1 MKVFDILWVSR
12 KYFVAGLLCLTM
24 IIGFNAT
31 AYADWNYGIG
41 TGLFRLNVEG
51 DQGLNTQIPGVGS
64 VQFEVDL
71 DPDDISDLMES
82 AFGFTGYATDG
93 KWMVNFSVAHL
104 KLEDT
109 TSVGSVSATIG
120 FEVNGGEITVG
131 YPVYSTPQLTL
142 GVLGGG
148 RYTKHEVSADVV
160 APGPTTINRSI
171 DNSWTDALVGL
182 TLTVPLAEKWVWN
195 NRVDAGFGGS
205 EGTYSGST
213 GVTWRFYKGLSGT
226 LYGKYTSVEY
236 ENGNKGEADWY
247 LYDADEF
254 GVGLAILYNF

>member
-1 MKVFDILWVSR
+1 MKVSDMLRVSR
-12 KYFVAGLLCLTM
+12 KYFVAGFLCLTM

-41 TGLFRLNVEG
+41 TGLFRLNAKG
-51 DQGLNTQIPGVGS
+51 DQGLNTQAGPK
-64 VQFEVDL
+64 QFEVDL
-71 DPDDISDLMES
+71 DPDDFSDLMES
-82 AFGFTGYATDG
+82 AIGFAGYATDG
-93 KWMVNFSVAHL
+93 TWMVNFSFSNL
-104 KLEDT
+104 QLEDT
-109 TSVGSVSATIG
+109 VSSGTTSATFG
-120 FEVNGGEITVG
+120 FEVTGGEITVG
-131 YPVYSTPQLTL
+131 HPVYSTPQLIL
-142 GVLGGG
+142 GVLGGA
-148 RYTKHEVSADVV
+148 RYIKHELSADVV

-213 GVTWRFYKGLSGT
+213 GVTWRFYKGFSST
-226 LYGKYTSVEY
+226 LYGKYTAVEY
-236 ENGNKGEADWY
+236 ENENKGDADWY
-247 LYDADEF
+247 LYDVDEF

>member
-1 MKVFDILWVSR
+1 MKVFDILRVSR

-51 DQGLNTQIPGVGS
+51 DVGFNTQIAGP

-71 DPDDISDLMES
+71 DPDDISDLMET
-82 AFGFTGYATDG
+82 AFGLTGYATDG
-93 KWMVNFSVAHL
+93 KWMVNFLVSHL

-109 TSVGSVSATIG
+109 VSSGPVSATLG
-120 FEVNGGEITVG
+120 FEMNSGEITVG
-131 YPVYSTPQLTL
+131 YPVYSTPQLIL
-142 GVLGGG
+142 GVLGGA
-148 RYTKHEVSADVV
+148 RHTKHEVSADVV
-160 APGPTTINRSI
+160 APGPTTINRSF

-213 GVTWRFYKGLSGT
+213 GVTWRVYKGFSST
-226 LYGKYTSVEY
+226 LYGKYTAVEY

>member
-1 MKVFDILWVSR
+1 MKVSDMLRVSR
-12 KYFVAGLLCLTM
+12 KYIVAGLLCLTM

-51 DQGLNTQIPGVGS
+51 DVGFGTQIPALNPVE
-64 VQFEVDL
+64 VEVDL
-71 DPDDISDLMES
+71 DPDDISDLMET
-82 AFGFTGYATDG
+82 AFGLTGYATDG
-93 KWMVNFSVAHL
+93 KWMVNLSVAHL

-109 TSVGSVSATIG
+109 VSSGPVSTTLG
-120 FEVNGGEITVG
+120 FEMNSGEITVG
-131 YPVYSTPQLTL
+131 YPVYSTPQLIL
-142 GVLGGG
+142 GVLGGA
-148 RYTKHEVSADVV
+148 RYTKHEVSADFTSPITV
-160 APGPTTINRSI
+160 SSSF
-171 DNSWTDALVGL
+171 DNSWTDAVVGL

-226 LYGKYTSVEY
+226 LYGKYTAVEY